1 MSTPDEDRQ
10 ALSRLFQR
18 RKIADRDHLF
28 AALDTRSRM
37 TVFRR
42 LSPMGYLS
50 SYSHAGRY
58 YTLRDVPAFD
68 PDGLWQHAGVLFSR
82 DGTLKKTVVR
92 LVEEADAGQFHRE
105 LHGRLRLR
113 VHNTLADLIAQQRLG
128 REAVDG
134 EYLYVGHDGVRAAA
148 QIARRVEMGR
158 ALTPAVKERALAS
171 AAVIEMLVEIIHGP
185 VVRLDALDVA
195 ARLVA
200 RGVAVTS
207 AQVEEVFR
215 RYGLVKKT
223 APSRSRRSRR

>member
-1 MSTPDEDRQ
+1 MSTTDEDRQ

-18 RKIADRDHLF
+18 RKI

-42 LSPMGYLS
+42 LSPMGYVS

-58 YTLRDVPAFD
+58 YTLRDIPVFD

-105 LHGRLRLR
+105 LHVRLRLR

-128 REAVDG
+128 REP
-134 EYLYVGHDGVRAAA
+134 L
-148 QIARRVEMGR
+148 
-158 ALTPAVKERALAS
+158 
-171 AAVIEMLVEIIHGP
+171 
-185 VVRLDALDVA
+185 
-195 ARLVA
+195 
-200 RGVAVTS
+200 
-207 AQVEEVFR
+207 
-215 RYGLVKKT
+215 
-223 APSRSRRSRR
+223 